1 MAPSQHVDERAEI
14 IPDDLGQGSQ
24 DLELSETVPGVVS
37 VWLVGKP
44 VAPTIVVED
53 DHLSL
58 SEKEQERRLH
68 GLTEA
73 YISIIVV
80 I

>member
-1 MAPSQHVDERAEI
+1 LAPSQRVDERAEI

-58 SEKEQERRLH
+58 SENKGVSKGVNSAICSWQFY
-68 GLTEA
+68 G
-73 YISIIVV
+73 
-80 I
+80 